1 MTKRGRPAEIEI
13 VEKSPKYEVHYENE
27 DSVEV
32 WKYNTKI
39 SSCGPVEVDITYKKG
54 VVADWGDKLK
64 EVKATKKIAKQ
75 MKQIEAK
82 QATNKASKRGRPKR
96 M

>member
-13 VEKSPKYEVHYENE
+13 VEKSPKYEVRYENE

-39 SSCGPVEVDITYKKG
+39 NSCGPIEVDIIYKKG
-54 VVADWGDKLK
+54 VIEKWSNKLK

-82 QATNKASKRGRPKR
+82 QTTNKTSKRGRPKR